1 MNDTNETPDSENA
14 EIDLSSLSS
23 LDFNPD
29 WAADDAKKISVE
41 RSSRPEFRGRPRR
54 DFDRADAPRERRE
67 TRDRRGPRPPRRE
80 ESRSESEAPRAPR
93 FADSDAPRSREG
105 GKPPRRGNDRRRPP
119 SRDGNPPPMRVADV
133 MIYPED
139 KPFTVLA
146 KAIKNSARTYVLFE
160 IAKIIL
166 EKPERFAVVVTPLQK
181 KDKAGKPIPSDKP
194 LPPFYVSVPDGMPFR
209 NEQDAFAHV
218 FKNHIDKFFDVE
230 EVEIEAPKGNFT
242 MIAKCG
248 FTGELLA
255 PPNYHAYQ
263 QILRDWHAANF
274 PKMPF
279 EKFMSRVETV
289 KDPEAIAAWS
299 EKMKK
304 RTRFVLKNRKD
315 GEPESFDDAG
325 AAKAFVVASRKNEA
339 VRETK
344 QVRISGTLVEKMP
357 LGPLK
362 ANIEREIE
370 FQRKFPLNTANG
382 FRGRLRHLGFFLY
395 KKGPKGIT
403 LVCGVKRKFRTPS
416 SVFSDTIQRVF
427 DFLEKNPGTAIS
439 ELPKKMLGIG
449 AETEAKPEAAPAET
463 ETPAPTE
470 NAAPA
475 PSADEE
481 ALAKELVGTVRWL
494 VTEGYV
500 AEMSDGKLYAHPV
513 MTEAQ
518 AKAAEKAEQ
527 PLERPEIPSVECPG
541 DDIGGA
547 VPEAPEPLIKVI
559 GSLSA
564 EAAEGAPAETPAT
577 EEAAPAPEEK
587 SEPPASEPEA

>member
-23 LDFNPD
+23 LNFNPD

-54 DFDRADAPRERRE
+54 DFDHTDTPRERRE
-67 TRDRRGPRPPRRE
+67 NRDRRGPRPLRRE
-80 ESRSESEAPRAPR
+80 EKSFEGETSRAPR
-93 FADSDAPRSREG
+93 FMNSDLPRSREG
-105 GKPPRRGNDRRRPP
+105 GKPPRRGNDRRRAP
-119 SRDGNPPPMRVADV
+119 SREGNPPPMRVADV

-166 EKPERFAVVVTPLQK
+166 EKPERFAVVLSPLQK
-181 KDKAGKPIPSDKP
+181 KDKAGNPVPSENS

-218 FKNHIDKFFDVE
+218 FKNHLDKFFDVE
-230 EVEIEAPKGNFT
+230 EIEVEAPKGNFT

-255 PPNYHAYQ
+255 PPNHHAYQ

-289 KDPEAIAAWS
+289 KDSEAITAWS

-304 RTRFVLKNRKD
+304 RTRFVLKNRKE

-325 AAKAFVVASRKNEA
+325 SAKAFVMNSRKNEA

-395 KKGPKGIT
+395 KKGSKGIT
-403 LVCGVKRKFRTPS
+403 LVCGVKRKFRTPT

-427 DFLEKNPGTAIS
+427 DFLEKNPGVAIS

-449 AETEAKPEAAPAET
+449 DETKAEPETAPIESETLEPPT
-463 ETPAPTE
+463 ETSV
-470 NAAPA
+470 PA
-475 PSADEE
+475 PSAAEEE

-500 AEMSDGKLYAHPV
+500 AEMSDGKLYAHPM

-527 PLERPEIPSVECPG
+527 PLERPEIPNVECPG
-541 DDIGGA
+541 DDIGDA
-547 VPEAPEPLIKVI
+547 VPEAPKPLIKVI

-564 EAAEGAPAETPAT
+564 ETPERDSAETPT
-577 EEAAPAPEEK
+577 EEPAPVTE
-587 SEPPASEPEA
+587 AQTEPEA